1 MLKKKKSHFF
11 SVKNA
16 RYVRINTLLVT
27 LKKGISYFQE
37 EGWSLVPKCSNY
49 IQHLNA
55 VKNLKK
61 PNFIQDFHIPEILV
75 FPPDTVFYD
84 HPGYQN
90 GEIILQ
96 DKVIFIK
103 KKKVI
108 NNNFINFCQFYI
120 FFFYILL
127 G

>member
-37 EGWSLVPKCSNY
+37 EGWSLIPKCSNY

-103 KKKVI
+103 KKKS
-108 NNNFINFCQFYI
+108 N
-120 FFFYILL
+120 
-127 G
+127 